1 MNSSFI
7 NFPQAVFKSRI
18 KWKKKI
24 HCNIR
29 VLACWVCD
37 AFWSQSRWSSDWSVG
52 GAVTCVLPRHPHCLT
67 WLAIRIEYSR
77 NDSRLCHV
85 SQIKWQKKKKQV
97 VKVFIWCLKR
107 KTTLENRTQAHKK
120 VLTTHFLARLLF
132 FLPSPEPP
140 RCPSCVRRGRSHQAG
155 WRAPLW
161 SEDPGTKTPA
171 AAPREPQTPAVTR
184 RQQRRHTTPP
194 WHRKSVCLSTPFG
207 QQSLLQNEIK

>member
-1 MNSSFI
+1 M
-7 NFPQAVFKSRI
+7 
-18 KWKKKI
+18 KKKY
-24 HCNIR
+24 CNIW

-52 GAVTCVLPRHPHCLT
+52 GAVTCVLLRHPHCLT
-67 WLAIRIEYSR
+67 WLAIRIEYIR

-85 SQIKWQKKKKQV
+85 SQIKWQKK
-97 VKVFIWCLKR
+97 
-107 KTTLENRTQAHKK
+107 TTSCESVYLVLQKPHWRTAHKHTRK
-120 VLTTHFLARLLF
+120 FDYTFLGMSSL

-140 RCPSCVRRGRSHQAG
+140 RCPFCARRGHSHQAG

-171 AAPREPQTPAVTR
+171 AAPREPQTPAVTH

-194 WHRKSVCLSTPFG
+194 WNRKFFCLSTPFG